1 MTSMP
6 KRTIPIISLRVGMY
20 VVGLDRSWLL
30 TPFFRHQFLIQHE
43 HEIAA
48 LRKAG
53 VATVVIDTDR
63 GKDVEDEPTASR
75 DVPVSP
81 PPQAAHSFTSNNSPT
96 VTGEDPNLS
105 VARPSPQQLATHFS
119 QAKHH
124 REQWLNQVKA
134 LFEKIRATDVID
146 VGEAR
151 HIVDDILG
159 SLFERQAV
167 YLAVLGI
174 RQLDADLQEHGLT
187 VCTLSLALGKSIG
200 LEEDRLRLLGMGA
213 LLHDI
218 GLLKLPR
225 NIMKIKRLQRLSP
238 AQHTLYETHPEEGSK
253 ILRKNRLEEPDLHS
267 IITDHHRGEPPADQ
281 VEDPPSSTDLVKLVS
296 VIDRYDELLTG
307 QAGLPPLSPNQALS
321 QLYQRFQS
329 HDEWQI
335 IVSSLIK
342 LVGIY
347 PLYSLVS
354 LTSGEVGLVAAIS
367 PGKAHL
373 PYLYLCRDKFHRPYV
388 PPKPLDLTE
397 EPENGRRVKTVL
409 DPRQCDIDIELVLKQ
424 AAA

>member
-1 MTSMP
+1 MP
-6 KRTIPIISLRVGMY
+6 KQTIPITHLRVGMY
-20 VVGLDRSWLL
+20 VVGIDRSWLF
-30 TPFFRHQFLIQHE
+30 TPFLRHQFLIQHE

-63 GKDVEDEPTASR
+63 GKNVEDEPTASR
-75 DVPVSP
+75 KGSVPQS
-81 PPQAAHSFTSNNSPT
+81 PQAAHSSTSSGGPSAAP
-96 VTGEDPNLS
+96 GEPQPS
-105 VARPSPQQLATHFS
+105 VARPSPQQLATYFS

-124 REQWLNQVKA
+124 REQWLNQAKA
-134 LFEKIRATDVID
+134 LFEKTRATDVID
-146 VGEAR
+146 AGEAR
-151 HIVDDILG
+151 HIVDDVLG
-159 SLFERQAV
+159 SLLERQAA
-167 YLAVLGI
+167 YLAVLGLG
-174 RQLDADLQEHGLT
+174 QPDADLQEHGLT
-187 VCTLSLALGKSIG
+187 VCILSLALGKYLG
-200 LEEDRLRLLGMGA
+200 LEGDRLRLLGMGA

-225 NIMKIKRLQRLSP
+225 NIMKMKRLQRLSP
-238 AQHTLYETHPEEGSK
+238 TQLTLYETHPEEGNR
-253 ILRKNRLEEPDLHS
+253 IVQKNGLAEPDLRS
-267 IITDHHRGEPPADQ
+267 IITDHHRCEPPADQ
-281 VEDPPSSTDLVKLVS
+281 AEDPPSSTDLVKLVG

-307 QAGLPPLSPNQALS
+307 QAGLPPLSPSQALS
-321 QLYQRFQS
+321 QLYQRLQV
-329 HDEWQI
+329 HDEWRT

-354 LTSGEVGLVAAIS
+354 LTSEEVGLVAAIT

-373 PYLYLCRDKFHRPYV
+373 PYLYLCRDKFHRPYI

-397 EPENGRRVKTVL
+397 ESENGRRVKAVL